1 MNQRAK
7 ELKLDEPVNVLSK
20 VVDYVTAKRAQ
31 TDNTEE
37 QKIAQLIYED
47 TGYDLERIKN
57 TGYWNL
63 GDYLVEYIRDRDNL
77 CNSLNIDITSNV
89 DVIVRKATDNGTKTI
104 KEAIDE
110 IKEKI
115 KESNIGGG
123 YKRKTT
129 KRRSSKRRSSKRR
142 SSKRRSS
149 KSKKYSIKR
158 NRRSNRKNKRY
169 TKRKRR

>member
-1 MNQRAK
+1 MSLGEMNQRAK
-7 ELKLDEPVNVLSK
+7 ELKLDEPEDVLST
-20 VVDYVTAKRAQ
+20 VVGYVTAKRAQ
-31 TDNTEE
+31 TDNTKE
-37 QKIAQLIYED
+37 QIIAQLIYED
-47 TGYDLERIKN
+47 TDYDLKRIIK

-89 DVIVRKATDNGTKTI
+89 DDIVIKATDNGTKTI
-104 KEAIDE
+104 KEAID
-110 IKEKI
+110 KI
-115 KESNIGGG
+115 KESSIGGG

-129 KRRSSKRRSSKRR
+129 KRRSSKRR